1 MFPVISFICTIVLYV
16 GAKYLYGQTKYI
28 LLSPLVLCPV
38 LLITLLLSFH
48 VSYDTYNTGTQWITD
63 MLQPAT
69 VAFAVPLY
77 KYHKLLKKHIM
88 GILIGVS
95 GGSIVAIISS
105 IFYGKWLHVTPQMI
119 ESLAPRSVT
128 TPIAMNVSQTIGGL
142 PIMTAVFVILTG
154 ITGMI
159 IGPLVL
165 RWLPIKQKISQ
176 GMLLGMGAHGA
187 GASKAYEIGQTEGTI
202 ASLTMIVAGLVTIVL
217 APLLVPLVMSI
228 Q

>member
-1 MFPVISFICTIVLYV
+1 MFTVVSFISTILFYIV
-16 GAKYLYGQTKYI
+16 AKYLYQQTKYI
-28 LLSPLVLCPV
+28 FLSPLVVCPAV
-38 LLITLLLSFH
+38 LISLLLAFH
-48 VSYDTYNTGTQWITD
+48 VSYDTYHNGTQWITD

-77 KYHKLLKKHIM
+77 KYHKLLKKHMIA
-88 GILIGVS
+88 IIIGVS
-95 GGSIVAIISS
+95 GGSMIAIISS
-105 IFYGKWLHVTPQMI
+105 IFFGKWLHVAPQMI

-128 TPIAMNVSQTIGGL
+128 TPIAMNVSQNIGGL

-187 GASKAYEIGQTEGTI
+187 GASKAYEIGPTEGAI

-217 APLLVPLVMSI
+217 APLLVPVIMGLS
-228 Q
+228 

>member
-1 MFPVISFICTIVLYV
+1 MFAVISFISTILFYV
-16 GAKYLYGQTKYI
+16 GAKFLYKKTGVI
-28 LLSPLVLCPV
+28 FLSPLVICPV
-38 LLITLLLSFH
+38 LLISLLLSFH
-48 VSYDTYNTGTQWITD
+48 VSYDTYNNGTQWITD

-77 KYHKLLKKHIM
+77 KYHKLLKKHVIE
-88 GILIGVS
+88 ILIGVS
-95 GGSIVAIISS
+95 GGSVVAILSS
-105 IFYGKWLHVTPQMI
+105 IFFGRWLHLAPQMLD
-119 ESLAPRSVT
+119 SLAPRSVT
-128 TPIAMNVSQTIGGL
+128 TPIAMNVSQTIGGV

-154 ITGMI
+154 VTGMI

-187 GASKAYEIGQTEGTI
+187 GASKAYEIGPTEGAI

-217 APLLVPLVMSI
+217 APLLVPIIMNIS
-228 Q
+228 

>member
-1 MFPVISFICTIVLYV
+1 MFAVVSFISTVLFYV
-16 GAKYLYGQTKYI
+16 GAKYLYRQTKYI
-28 LLSPLVLCPV
+28 FLSPLVVCPV
-38 LLITLLLSFH
+38 VLISLLLSFH
-48 VSYDTYNTGTQWITD
+48 VSYDTYNHGTQWITD

-77 KYHKLLKKHIM
+77 KYHKLLKKHMIA
-88 GILIGVS
+88 IIIGVS

-105 IFYGKWLHVTPQMI
+105 IFFGKWLHVAPQMI

-128 TPIAMNVSQTIGGL
+128 TPIAMNVSQNIGGL

-187 GASKAYEIGQTEGTI
+187 GASKAYEIGPTEGAI

-217 APLLVPLVMSI
+217 APLLVPIVMGV
-228 Q
+228 

>member
-1 MFPVISFICTIVLYV
+1 MFAGICFIGTILFYV
-16 GAKYLYGQTKYI
+16 GAKFLYRYTSYI
-28 LLSPLVLCPV
+28 LLSPLVICPV
-38 LLITLLLSFH
+38 LLISLLLLFH
-48 VSYDTYNTGTQWITD
+48 ISYDTYNYGTQWITD

-88 GILIGVS
+88 AIAISVF

-105 IFYGKWLHVTPQMI
+105 IFYGKWLHIAPQMI

-128 TPIAMNVSQTIGGL
+128 TPIAMNVSQNIGGL

-187 GASKAYEIGQTEGTI
+187 GASKAYEIGPTEGAI
-202 ASLTMIVAGLVTIVL
+202 ASLTMIVAGLITIVL
-217 APLLVPLVMSI
+217 APLLVPIVMGA
-228 Q
+228 

>member
-1 MFPVISFICTIVLYV
+1 MFAVISFICTILFYV
-16 GAKYLYGQTKYI
+16 GAKLLYRHTKYI
-28 LLSPLVLCPV
+28 FLSPLVICPV
-38 LLITLLLSFH
+38 LLISLLLSFH
-48 VSYDTYNTGTQWITD
+48 VSYDTYNNGTQWITD

-77 KYHKLLKKHIM
+77 KYHKLLKKHMIA
-88 GILIGVS
+88 IIIGVS
-95 GGSIVAIISS
+95 GGSIIAIISS
-105 IFYGKWLHVTPQMI
+105 IFYGKWLHVAPQMI

-128 TPIAMNVSQTIGGL
+128 TPIAMNVSQNIGGL

-187 GASKAYEIGQTEGTI
+187 GASKAYEIGPTEGAI

-217 APLLVPLVMSI
+217 APLLVPIVMGV
-228 Q
+228 